1 MKEVKELM
9 RGARNRAPNHPHAM
23 KPYGNS
29 WAIHLALSVQVS
41 KMRKKNLSLPYLCP
55 RGLTSC
61 FDEATS
67 PTKENSSHTWST
79 DKKKKKKWGFCPPPP
94 RRWRF
99 ARSGVGLRSLHSNRF
114 AGDCDVGTV
123 AHTWGMLHNHCGHCP
138 GDTSCALLIL
148 GCPAKPTS
156 TLVMSAKCPRSA
168 FTEEVYLSVP
178 LHLSDPDPRR
188 AEPKFVI
195 SL

>member
-1 MKEVKELM
+1 MPWNRMATVGPFIWLWASRYPRWEKRICPCPTSAPEDWLPVLM
-9 RGARNRAPNHPHAM
+9 RPLHP
-23 KPYGNS
+23 P
-29 WAIHLALSVQVS
+29 
-41 KMRKKNLSLPYLCP
+41 RKVVLILDLQI
-55 RGLTSC
+55 R
-61 FDEATS
+61 
-67 PTKENSSHTWST
+67 
-79 DKKKKKKWGFCPPPP
+79 KKKKWGFCPPPP